1 MENQKKASG
10 KKWIVVLCIVLALAL
25 IGGGAFLAYKFIF
38 NNPEKKYEKAMS
50 QAADFMDEEEY
61 KSAIDSYK
69 EALEYEDEDED
80 ALEGI
85 SVAYKKLGDEYLAKE
100 DYEKAYSNYK
110 KAYKDVENKEA
121 MKAALNLCYEQAV
134 KANEEY
140 DDEACEEWA
149 VKYDELASKLGES
162 DFLTKFYYEL
172 FDPEA
177 NQPAVNLPVEEEPEW
192 EEPEWEEPEVVEP
205 EVEEPEV
212 IVPEVTGPTNDP
224 DVDHINV
231 WSYTDEVPRMIDE
244 YLARH
249 PEFPYEIYTTII
261 ATTDGI
267 YQPALDAALMV
278 GGADAPDIYC
288 VESAFAL
295 KYTQGDASAYAATY
309 EELGLDVVNKIR
321 EADIASYSVEIGT
334 RPSDGQVVALGYQG
348 NGGAFIYNRSIAKDT
363 WGTDDPSY
371 IKDVIGGG
379 SGSWDYFWAA
389 ADTLRGKGYAI
400 ISGDGDI
407 WHSIENSAAQGWI
420 VDGKLNIDPKRESFL
435 DIAKMLEENDWHNS
449 TQDWD
454 NGWYTDIKSLGEKPV
469 FGFFGPAW
477 LINYVMA
484 GNSGDT
490 YGDWAVCEA
499 PVGFYWGGT
508 WILAN
513 KDSKVK
519 KAVGEIIEW
528 ITLDCSKD
536 GLQYAWAN
544 GMIDWD
550 YDPYT
555 PTVKDVVASG
565 TVMRMS
571 DGSLDFL
578 GGQNMFDVFIPA
590 NAFANGRNITHCDET
605 INSLWRDVVRQ
616 YASGAISREQAI
628 RDFKYS
634 VSDKVNVE
642 VDFD

>member
-10 KKWIVVLCIVLALAL
+10 NKWIVVLCIVLALAL
-25 IGGGAFLAYKFIF
+25 IGGGAFLVYKFII

-100 DYEKAYSNYK
+100 DYEKAYSNYV
-110 KAYKDVENKEA
+110 KAFKDVENKEA
-121 MKAALNLCYEQAV
+121 QEAALTLAYEQAV
-134 KANEEY
+134 KAYEEF
-140 DDEACEEWA
+140 DDEACEKWA
-149 VKYDELASKLGES
+149 VKYDELASELGE
-162 DFLTKFYYEL
+162 DDIWTKYYYAML
-172 FDPEA
+172 DPEA

-192 EEPEWEEPEVVEP
+192 EEPEVVEPEVVEP
-205 EVEEPEV
+205 EVVEPEV
-212 IVPEVTGPTNDP
+212 IVPEVAEPTNDP

-231 WSYTDEVPRMIDE
+231 WSYTDEVPLIIQKFVE
-244 YLARH
+244 TH
-249 PEFPYEIYTTII
+249 PDFPYDIYTTII

-267 YQPALDAALMV
+267 YQPALDAALMA

-288 VESAFAL
+288 VESAFVL
-295 KYTQGDASAYAATY
+295 KYTQGDASGYAATY

-334 RPSDGQVVALGYQG
+334 RPSDGKVVALGYQG

-363 WGTDDPSY
+363 WGTDDPGY
-371 IKDVIGGG
+371 IKEVIGGG
-379 SGSWDYFWAA
+379 SGSWDSFWAA

-420 VDGKLNIDPKRESFL
+420 VDGKLNIDPKREQFL

-449 TQDWD
+449 TQDWTD
-454 NGWYTDIKSLGEKPV
+454 GWYTDMKSWGEKPV

-544 GMIDWD
+544 GLIDWD

-555 PTVKDVVASG
+555 YTAKDVVASG

-590 NAFANGRNITHCDET
+590 NAFANGRNITQYDEN
-605 INSLWRDVVRQ
+605 INSYFRDAVREYVIGNHTRDEAIQRFKDVVYERMGIE
-616 YASGAISREQAI
+616 AE
-628 RDFKYS
+628 
-634 VSDKVNVE
+634 
-642 VDFD
+642 